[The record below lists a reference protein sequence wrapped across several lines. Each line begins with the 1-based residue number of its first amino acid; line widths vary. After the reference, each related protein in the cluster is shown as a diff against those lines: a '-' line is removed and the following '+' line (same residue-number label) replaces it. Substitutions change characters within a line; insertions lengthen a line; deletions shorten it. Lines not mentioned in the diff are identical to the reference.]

1 MMKII
6 GLTLLGFIV
15 LLGFV
20 WIAEGNDFFMY
31 KVFAPAQ
38 AAVERQTFEQ
48 TKSYNQ
54 GMIQTL
60 RSEQLQYENGDDKTK
75 DMVAAYVWGQYA
87 DYNQDMLPG
96 DLKNFMS
103 EVHSRLKK

>member
-6 GLTLLGFIV
+6 GLTFLGLLIIFAFI
-15 LLGFV
+15 
-20 WIAEGNDFFMY
+20 WICEGQAFFLY

-38 AAVERQTFEQ
+38 AGVERQIFEQ

-75 DMVAAYVWGQYA
+75 DMVASYVWGQYA
-87 DYNQDMLPG
+87 DYNQSMLPS
-96 DLKNFMS
+96 DLQSFMT
-103 EVHSRLKK
+103 EVHNRLKK

>member
-6 GLTLLGFIV
+6 GFTFLGLLVLFGFI
-15 LLGFV
+15 
-20 WIAEGNDFFMY
+20 WICEGQAFFLY

-75 DMVAAYVWGQYA
+75 DMVASYIWGQYA
-87 DYNQDMLPG
+87 DYNQDMLPA
-96 DLKNFMS
+96 DLKTFMT
-103 EVHSRLKK
+103 EVHNRLKK